1 MKKPSSPSLHQ
12 SNQRKKN
19 TGNGINRHNPK
30 NDDYGSMTNFKYFV
44 KKISGLFTLIL
55 SGKSKTSSEGVEY
68 DNRKNNKVRGVSS
81 SATDVSSE
89 GSKSSSKWK
98 ASHPSTPTSTSSN
111 QIGIG
116 NFSFEELYK
125 ATGKFSPD
133 NKIGEGAFGI
143 VYKGR
148 LYDGTLVAV
157 KCARKDVQKKHL
169 AEFKNEIN
177 TLSKIEHLNLVKWH
191 GYLEHG
197 DEKIIVIEYV
207 NNGTLREHLDGVRG
221 NGLEIGERLD
231 VAIDVAHAVTYLHM
245 YTDHPIIHR
254 DIKASNIL
262 ITDSLRAK
270 VADFGFA
277 RLASEDPNATHI
289 STQVKGTAG
298 YLDPDYMRTRQLSEK
313 SDVYSFGVLLVE
325 MMTGRYPVEPKKP
338 LNERVTIKW
347 AMQLLKQGE
356 EVIAMDPRL
365 RRSSASNKAVQKV
378 LKLAFQCLAPVRRSR
393 PSMKNCAEVLWEIR
407 KEFRDKVFSRPPPA
421 SHHSADFPQ
430 KDSRKN
436 RRKTFGI
443 EDDKKYKFVSA

>member
-1 MKKPSSPSLHQ
+1 MKKPSTSNLHQ

-19 TGNGINRHNPK
+19 IGTNNINRHDPK
-30 NDDYGSMTNFKYFV
+30 NDYGTMTNFKYVV

-55 SGKSKTSSEGVEY
+55 SGKSKTSSEPVEN
-68 DNRKNNKVRGVSS
+68 DSARNNKVRGVSS
-81 SATDVSSE
+81 STTDVSSE
-89 GSKSSSKWK
+89 SSKSSSKWK
-98 ASHPSTPTSTSSN
+98 SSHPSTPTSTSSN
-111 QIGIG
+111 QIGVG

-125 ATGKFSPD
+125 GTGKFSPD

-177 TLSKIEHLNLVKWH
+177 TLSKIEHLNLVRWH

-221 NGLEIGERLD
+221 NGLEIGKRLD

-262 ITDSLRAK
+262 ITDGLRAK

-277 RLASEDPNATHI
+277 RLGSEDPNATHV

-393 PSMKNCAEVLWEIR
+393 PTMQNCAEVLWDIR
-407 KEFRDKVFSRPPPA
+407 KDFREKVFFRPPLA

-430 KDSRKN
+430 KDARKN